1 MSIIRAKRTQNFTI
15 INNKVYERHVLSW
28 QAMGMLGYLLSKPD
42 DWRVVVPELVNV
54 TKDTKKQTGREGV
67 YNILKELEE
76 KGYLTRKKNKDGT
89 VDSFIFDEPKTVGL
103 ESARPN
109 EALPNEALPNEARPD
124 VLIRTERQQE
134 LNNKNNYFVAAEAC
148 AAAPD
153 DKPSEKTTAKR
164 RAKNR
169 DADDLALLTEYG
181 VSVQT
186 AEDYLT
192 IRKAKRLPLTKTA
205 LLQIQAEANKAG
217 LTVEQALVYAIGNG
231 WASFRAEWLQNRMG
245 NAAKTNEPSHRRFAD
260 KTTTPAT
267 TPAATLGMRPLGKM

>member
-109 EALPNEALPNEARPD
+109 EARPNEAQPD

-153 DKPSEKTTAKR
+153 DKPAEKTTAKR

-267 TPAATLGMRPLGKM
+267 TPAATLGMRHLGKM

>member
-89 VDSFIFDEPKTVGL
+89 VDSFIFDEPKTGGL

-109 EALPNEALPNEARPD
+109 EARPNEARPNEAQPD

-153 DKPSEKTTAKR
+153 DKPAEKTTAKR

-217 LTVEQALVYAIGNG
+217 LTVEQALVYSIGNG

>member
-89 VDSFIFDEPKTVGL
+89 VDSFIFDEPKTGGL
-103 ESARPN
+103 ESAQPNEAQPNDARPN
-109 EALPNEALPNEARPD
+109 EAQPD

-153 DKPSEKTTAKR
+153 DKPAEKTTAKR

>member
-109 EALPNEALPNEARPD
+109 EARPNEAQPD

-153 DKPSEKTTAKR
+153 DKPAEKTTAKR

-231 WASFRAEWLQNRMG
+231 WASFRAEWLQNRIG

>member
-103 ESARPN
+103 ESDRPNEARPN
-109 EALPNEALPNEARPD
+109 EARPNEAQPD

-153 DKPSEKTTAKR
+153 DKPAEKTTAKR

-217 LTVEQALVYAIGNG
+217 LTVEQALVYSIGNG

-245 NAAKTNEPSHRRFAD
+245 NAAKTNEPSHKRFAD

-267 TPAATLGMRPLGKM
+267 TPGMRPLGKM

>member
-109 EALPNEALPNEARPD
+109 ESRPNEARPNEAQPD

-153 DKPSEKTTAKR
+153 DKPAEKTTAKR

>member
-54 TKDTKKQTGREGV
+54 TKDTKKKTGREGV

-89 VDSFIFDEPKTVGL
+89 VDSFIFDEPKTGGL

-109 EALPNEALPNEARPD
+109 EARPNEAQPD

-153 DKPSEKTTAKR
+153 DKPAEKTTAKR

>member
-89 VDSFIFDEPKTVGL
+89 VDSFIFDEPKTGGL
-103 ESARPN
+103 ESAQPN
-109 EALPNEALPNEARPD
+109 EARPNEARPD

-153 DKPSEKTTAKR
+153 DKPAEKTTAKR

-169 DADDLALLTEYG
+169 DADDFALLTEYG

-217 LTVEQALVYAIGNG
+217 LTVEQALVYSIGNG

>member
-109 EALPNEALPNEARPD
+109 EARPNEAQPD

-153 DKPSEKTTAKR
+153 DKPAEKTTAKR

>member
-1 MSIIRAKRTQNFTI
+1 
-15 INNKVYERHVLSW
+15 
-28 QAMGMLGYLLSKPD
+28 MGMLGYLLSKPD

-109 EALPNEALPNEARPD
+109 EARPNEAQPD

-153 DKPSEKTTAKR
+153 DKPAEKTTAKR

-267 TPAATLGMRPLGKM
+267 TPAATLGIRPLGKM

>member
-103 ESARPN
+103 ESAQPN
-109 EALPNEALPNEARPD
+109 EARPNEARPD

-153 DKPSEKTTAKR
+153 DKPAEKTTAKR

-217 LTVEQALVYAIGNG
+217 LTLEQALVYAIGNG

>member
-28 QAMGMLGYLLSKPD
+28 QAMGMLGYLLTKPD
-42 DWRVVVPELVNV
+42 DWRVIVPELVNV

-109 EALPNEALPNEARPD
+109 EARPNEAQPD

-153 DKPSEKTTAKR
+153 DKPAEKTTAKR

>member
-103 ESARPN
+103 ESAQ
-109 EALPNEALPNEARPD
+109 PNEARPNEARPNEAQPD
-124 VLIRTERQQE
+124 VLISTERQQE
-134 LNNKNNYFVAAEAC
+134 LNNKNNTFVAAEAC

-181 VSVQT
+181 VSVQA
-186 AEDYLT
+186 AEDYLI

-217 LTVEQALVYAIGNG
+217 LTVEQALVYSIGNG

-260 KTTTPAT
+260 KTTTPTT
-267 TPAATLGMRPLGKM
+267 TPGMRPLGKM

>member
-89 VDSFIFDEPKTVGL
+89 VDSFIFDEPKTGGL
-103 ESARPN
+103 ESAQPNEAQPNEARPN
-109 EALPNEALPNEARPD
+109 EAQPD

-153 DKPSEKTTAKR
+153 DKPAEKTTAKR

>member
-103 ESARPN
+103 ESAQPN
-109 EALPNEALPNEARPD
+109 EARPNEARPD

-153 DKPSEKTTAKR
+153 DKPAEKTTAKR

-217 LTVEQALVYAIGNG
+217 LTVEQALVYSIGNG

-260 KTTTPAT
+260 KTTTPTT
-267 TPAATLGMRPLGKM
+267 TPAATPGMRPLGKM

>member
-109 EALPNEALPNEARPD
+109 EARPNEARPD

-153 DKPSEKTTAKR
+153 DKPAEKTTAKR

-217 LTVEQALVYAIGNG
+217 LTVEQALVYSIGNG

-260 KTTTPAT
+260 KTTTPTT
-267 TPAATLGMRPLGKM
+267 TPAATPGMRPLGKM

>member
-89 VDSFIFDEPKTVGL
+89 VDSFIFDEPKTGGL
-103 ESARPN
+103 ESAHPNEARPN
-109 EALPNEALPNEARPD
+109 EAQPNEAQPD

-153 DKPSEKTTAKR
+153 DKPAEKTTAKR

-231 WASFRAEWLQNRMG
+231 WASFRAGWLQNRMG

>member
-1 MSIIRAKRTQNFTI
+1 MSMLLTAKAMDLQVGNPIRKLVLLKLADQANDKGECWPSYATIAKAAECSRTSAVNHIKSLEKQGFLWVEERVIGKSQNLT
-15 INNKVYERHVLSW
+15 
-28 QAMGMLGYLLSKPD
+28 
-42 DWRVVVPELVNV
+42 
-54 TKDTKKQTGREGV
+54 
-67 YNILKELEE
+67 NIYHLTLE
-76 KGYLTRKKNKDGT
+76 KGGT
-89 VDSFIFDEPKTVGL
+89 NAELGGGTNAEP
-103 ESARPN
+103 EP
-109 EALPNEALPNEARPD
+109 
-124 VLIRTERQQE
+124 I
-134 LNNKNNYFVAAEAC
+134 NKNQSMNHSNAHAEAC

-153 DKPSEKTTAKR
+153 DKPAEKTTAKR

>member
-109 EALPNEALPNEARPD
+109 EARPNEAQPD

-153 DKPSEKTTAKR
+153 DKPAEKTTAKR

-186 AEDYLT
+186 AEDYLI

-217 LTVEQALVYAIGNG
+217 LTVEQALVYSIGNG

>member
-109 EALPNEALPNEARPD
+109 EARPNEARPNEARPD

-153 DKPSEKTTAKR
+153 DKPAEKTTAKR

-217 LTVEQALVYAIGNG
+217 LTVEQALVYSIGNG

-260 KTTTPAT
+260 KTTTPTT
-267 TPAATLGMRPLGKM
+267 TPAATPGMRPLGKM